1 MTNEFVLEAITR
13 EFPES
18 VISHDTPYDF
28 LTLEIKK
35 EDIKKV
41 IHHLRDS
48 SLEIN
53 FLTDICGIHYPEN
66 LEKEIGVIYHLHNMM
81 TNFRIRLKVFMT
93 RDNVEVDSLTEL
105 YAGANWMERE
115 TYDFYGVN
123 FIGHPQLKRILNM
136 DEMISF
142 PMRKEF
148 PMEDSGRTDKDDRFF
163 GRTTTNC

>member
-18 VISHDTPYDF
+18 VISSSEPYGM
-28 LTLEIKK
+28 LTVEIKK
-35 EDIKKV
+35 DDIKKV
-41 IHHLRDS
+41 IHYLKDS

-53 FLTDICGIHYPEN
+53 FLTDVCGIHYPETP
-66 LEKEIGVIYHLHNMM
+66 EKEIGVIYHLHNMM

-115 TYDFYGVN
+115 TFDFYGIK
-123 FIGHPQLKRILNM
+123 FKGHPDLRPILNM
-136 DEMISF
+136 
-142 PMRKEF
+142 
-148 PMEDSGRTDKDDRFF
+148 EDLG
-163 GRTTTNC
+163 